1 MRWEY
6 VAVAALDL
14 GDITVPKTGKERQHP
29 HNKEGH
35 PHNKEGPRHNIE
47 RHPHVKA
54 ATTLPVPRLSCP
66 LFLAPSLLCPT
77 KRVYNEA
84 SELLNQ
90 LSFNLPPPRYP
101 TVATFGLGSE

>member
-1 MRWEY
+1 M
-6 VAVAALDL
+6 AALDL